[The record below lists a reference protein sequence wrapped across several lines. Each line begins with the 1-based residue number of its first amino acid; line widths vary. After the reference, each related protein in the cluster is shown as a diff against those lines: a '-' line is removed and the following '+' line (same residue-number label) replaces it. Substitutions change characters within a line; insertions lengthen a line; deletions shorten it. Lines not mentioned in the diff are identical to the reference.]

1 MSCCSHPQKGH
12 HGGGKAENREEPH
25 MSETVNLLAGE
36 YKFDLPKCYCDFTAV
51 EVFVIR
57 HGDSLGVGDRLR
69 ILQRVRNK
77 G

>member
-1 MSCCSHPQKGH
+1 
-12 HGGGKAENREEPH
+12 

-36 YKFDLPKCYCDFTAV
+36 YKFDLPNCYCDFTAV

-57 HGDSLGVGDRLR
+57 HGDALGVGDRLR
-69 ILQRVRNK
+69 ILQSVRNK